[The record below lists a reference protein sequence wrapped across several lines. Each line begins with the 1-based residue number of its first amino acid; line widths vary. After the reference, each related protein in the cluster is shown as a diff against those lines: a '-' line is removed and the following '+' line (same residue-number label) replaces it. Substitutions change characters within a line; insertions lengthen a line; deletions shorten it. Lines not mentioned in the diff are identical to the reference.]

1 MIDEAALVALE
12 AEGYTIQR
20 EGRKRSPYKRGTLI
34 DVVYRNGNRKEGTE
48 SGGPYAETWEHTNC
62 NGDIMAHRLHPDEP
76 TGTGAA

>member
-62 NGDIMAHRLHPDEP
+62 NGDIMAHRLHSQTESE
-76 TGTGAA
+76 TQA